1 VGEWFQI
8 PNTAISNADPATVPP
23 GNTGPQS
30 KVVAWTSFVVDT
42 RNSKVYSVA
51 GGGHNDYA
59 GNEVD
64 ELTLEVDTPGPWTQR
79 LAPTPAGQLT
89 NCQSYYGDGRPAA
102 RHSYYGV
109 TLDTANDRIMLFGGA
124 EWCVNGGFHSAIS
137 SYNIGANTY
146 NGSGT
151 HPGSV
156 GSLGSGVAAYAVDP
170 LTGNVYGAKDFVF
183 ARWNRSTNTFTTL
196 SPSGSPAAGNET
208 MSAMDT
214 TRGRILFVG
223 GQTPGGDHHIYTIAQ
238 NTFTAISLNGAN
250 AGNVA
255 AADGAAMVYVDVL
268 DRFLVRLGGVGGTV
282 YQINPTTWEVT
293 TYPTTGGSSV
303 PATQNGPYN
312 KFLYVPRL
320 GGVIYV
326 PTYSGNAWFMRIR

>member
-1 VGEWFQI
+1 
-8 PNTAISNADPATVPP
+8 
-23 GNTGPQS
+23 
-30 KVVAWTSFVVDT
+30 
-42 RNSKVYSVA
+42 
-51 GGGHNDYA
+51 
-59 GNEVD
+59 
-64 ELTLEVDTPGPWTQR
+64 
-79 LAPTPAGQLT
+79 
-89 NCQSYYGDGRPAA
+89 
-102 RHSYYGV
+102 
-109 TLDTANDRIMLFGGA
+109 
-124 EWCVNGGFHSAIS
+124 
-137 SYNIGANTY
+137 
-146 NGSGT
+146 
-151 HPGSV
+151 
-156 GSLGSGVAAYAVDP
+156 
-170 LTGNVYGAKDFVF
+170 
-183 ARWNRSTNTFTTL
+183 
-196 SPSGSPAAGNET
+196 
-208 MSAMDT
+208 MDT